1 VRVRKRRISTLLL
14 LLFIT
19 FCCSACAG
27 TAADRNTAA
36 ESAAFSDSGSNLIT
50 VGFCQV
56 GSESDW
62 RIACSNSYKEEFT
75 EANGYRL
82 LFKDGEGKQENQI
95 KAMREFILQ
104 DVDYIL
110 LDPIV
115 ETGWD
120 SVLKEARD
128 AGIPVI
134 ICDREV
140 QVEDDS
146 LYECWIGSNF
156 RKEGID
162 AGEWLDRYLKKE
174 GREKDPITIV
184 TIQGTPG
191 SSAQIGRT
199 EGFGEIAA
207 EHPNWTIL
215 AKESGDFTQ
224 AKGQE
229 VMEDFLKK
237 YKDIDVLISE
247 NDNMTF
253 GAINAIQNAGQ
264 TCGPDGDITV
274 ISFDAVKSALES
286 LKNGEINAD
295 FECNPLLAP
304 LVANNIAK
312 LQKGES
318 VQKIQYIDEQ
328 YFDNTMDLERILR
341 QRKY

>member
-1 VRVRKRRISTLLL
+1 
-14 LLFIT
+14 
-19 FCCSACAG
+19 
-27 TAADRNTAA
+27 
-36 ESAAFSDSGSNLIT
+36 
-50 VGFCQV
+50 
-56 GSESDW
+56 
-62 RIACSNSYKEEFT
+62 
-75 EANGYRL
+75 
-82 LFKDGEGKQENQI
+82 
-95 KAMREFILQ
+95 MREFILQ

-115 ETGWD
+115 ETGWE

-174 GREKDPITIV
+174 GKENDPVTIV
-184 TIQGTPG
+184 TIQGTLG
-191 SSAQIGRT
+191 SSAQLGRT

-304 LVANNIAK
+304 LVANNIEK

-328 YFDNTMDLERILR
+328 YFDNTMDLERILK